1 MKKVYIFLIACFLI
15 STSNVIADE
24 GDIQSSSS
32 NNNNIS
38 SSSLEEIVVTA
49 RKREESL
56 LDIPE
61 SVVAISGDTI
71 TQHNMKTLDKIGMTV
86 PNFNLNTRTDGW
98 PNVTMRGLGAFS
110 LTQGVG
116 FYLDDIQL
124 FGDATSRF
132 GDLDRIEIL
141 KGPQGVLYGGSNIG
155 GAIKFISTRPSPDE
169 TSGRLK
175 LMVGEQN
182 SIDIEGSINIPIGD
196 DWAIRLFAFSRE
208 DDGFMYNPSTNDDS
222 VAGYEES
229 GGRLSIAGPISD
241 NLSLYASIRSNQYD
255 GPNNNWALER
265 GTPPNFEYPFIND
278 IDTPSNND
286 KETIGAHLELVW
298 EFDGFDLTSISS
310 YTDTE
315 AKRLTDV
322 DLQPELWLDAR
333 QDETFEAMTQEIRL
347 TSTTDSNLQ
356 WQMGLYS
363 SNMEWVERATTRFGP
378 GTVICFCD
386 LTVPAKQDD
395 TETTHLAGFG
405 NITYTTGPW
414 EIGLGVRIDSWER
427 EKVVPANVTESG
439 LPHANKVD
447 GTEVL
452 PRVSISRSLEND
464 SMVYLTVA
472 KGYEPGGLRHEPV
485 TFDNQ
490 GNPSLST
497 YNKEEAIQYELGWKG
512 SFMEGRGNFS
522 MAAFMIDYEDRLFT
536 TIVQSATGP
545 FESIDNTGDSENV
558 GFELEVAYQ
567 ATEYLTLAA
576 AFGTLEAEWDN
587 GTIISGVDV
596 SGQTPSGSID
606 NGVALAANYAR
617 PLDNGMEFVADFQY
631 NRRGPSMSMPPQN
644 AIDNPSYYTLNLTTG
659 IRSGNWEFMIHGE
672 NLTDENYYTD
682 LENWVN
688 LGAGGALDGVNNM
701 TDPFYIIGTHGHPR
715 MLSASLTYNF

>member
-1 MKKVYIFLIACFLI
+1 MKILIVVFVLLSLVNIESHAQ
-15 STSNVIADE
+15 TDATE
-24 GDIQSSSS
+24 GSSVVT
-32 NNNNIS
+32 I
-38 SSSLEEIVVTA
+38 EEIVVTA

-61 SVVAISGDTI
+61 TVVAISGETI
-71 TQHNMKTLDKIGMTV
+71 SQHNMKTLDKIGMTV

-98 PNVTMRGLGAFS
+98 PNVTMRGMGAFS

-116 FYLDDIQL
+116 FYLDDVQI
-124 FGDATSRF
+124 FGDASSRF

-155 GAIKFISTRPSPDE
+155 GAIKFISTRPSPDAV
-169 TSGRLK
+169 SGNVK
-175 LMVGEQN
+175 IMVGEQ
-182 SIDIEGSINIPIGD
+182 SSRDVEGSINVPFGD
-196 DWAIRLFAFSRE
+196 GWAARLFAFTRE
-208 DDGFMYNPSTNDDS
+208 DDGFMYNPTKDDES

-229 GGRLSIAGPISD
+229 GGRLSVAGPISD

-255 GPNNNWALER
+255 GPNNNWAMER

-278 IDTPSNND
+278 IDTKSNND
-286 KETIGAHLELVW
+286 KETFGAHLELVW
-298 EFDGFDLTSISS
+298 ELDGYDVTSITS

-333 QDETFEAMTQEIRL
+333 QDETFETTTQEIRL

-356 WQMGLYS
+356 WQAGLYT

-378 GTVICFCD
+378 GTFICFCD
-386 LTVPAKQDD
+386 LTVPAKQDN
-395 TETTHLAGFG
+395 TETSHLAAFG
-405 NITYTTGPW
+405 NLTYTTGLW
-414 EIGLGVRIDSWER
+414 EIGFGLRVDSWER
-427 EKVVPANVTESG
+427 EKIVPANVTESG
-439 LPHANKVD
+439 LAHVNKVD

-452 PRVSISRSLEND
+452 PRLSISRSLEND

-485 TFDNQ
+485 IFDDQ
-490 GNPSLST
+490 GKPSLSSF
-497 YNKEEAIQYELGWKG
+497 NKEEAIQTEIGWKG
-512 SFMEGRGNFS
+512 TFMEGRGHFS

-545 FESIDNTGDSENV
+545 FESIDNSGNSENI
-558 GFELEVAYQ
+558 GFELELAYQ
-567 ATEYLTLAA
+567 ATEFLTLAA
-576 AFGTLEAEWDN
+576 AFGTLDAEWDS
-587 GTIISGVDV
+587 GTMVSGVDV
-596 SGQTPSGSID
+596 GGTTPSGSID
-606 NGVALAANYAR
+606 NGIALAANYAK

-631 NRRGPSMSMPPQN
+631 NRRGPSTSMPPHG
-644 AIDNPSYYTLNLTTG
+644 AIDNPSYDTINLTTG
-659 IRSGNWEFMIHGE
+659 IRLGNWEFMIHGE
-672 NLTDENYYTD
+672 NLTDEQYYTD

-715 MLSASLTYNF
+715 MLSASVTYNF

>member
-1 MKKVYIFLIACFLI
+1 MKVLIIVFLLFSLVNIESHAQ
-15 STSNVIADE
+15 TDATE
-24 GDIQSSSS
+24 GSSVVT
-32 NNNNIS
+32 I
-38 SSSLEEIVVTA
+38 EEIVVTA

-61 SVVAISGDTI
+61 TVVAISGETI
-71 TQHNMKTLDKIGMTV
+71 SQHNMKTLDKIGMTV

-98 PNVTMRGLGAFS
+98 PNVTMRGMGAFS

-116 FYLDDIQL
+116 FYLDDVQL
-124 FGDATSRF
+124 FGDASSRF

-155 GAIKFISTRPSPDE
+155 GAIKFISTRPSPDAV
-169 TSGRLK
+169 SGNVK
-175 LMVGEQN
+175 IMVGEQ
-182 SIDIEGSINIPIGD
+182 SSRDVEGSINVPFGD
-196 DWAIRLFAFSRE
+196 GWAARLFAFTRE
-208 DDGFMYNPSTNDDS
+208 DDGFMYNPTKDDES

-229 GGRLSIAGPISD
+229 GGRLSVAGPISD

-255 GPNNNWALER
+255 GPNNNWAMER

-278 IDTPSNND
+278 IDTKSNND
-286 KETIGAHLELVW
+286 KETFGAHLELVW
-298 EFDGFDLTSISS
+298 ELDGYDVTSITS

-333 QDETFEAMTQEIRL
+333 QDETFETTTQEIRL

-356 WQMGLYS
+356 WQAGLYT

-378 GTVICFCD
+378 GTFICFCD
-386 LTVPAKQDD
+386 LTVPAKQDN
-395 TETTHLAGFG
+395 TETSHLAAFG
-405 NITYTTGPW
+405 NLTYTTGPW
-414 EIGLGVRIDSWER
+414 EIGFGLRVDSWER
-427 EKVVPANVTESG
+427 EKIVPANATESG
-439 LPHANKVD
+439 LAHVNKVD

-452 PRVSISRSLEND
+452 PRLSISRSLEND

-485 TFDNQ
+485 IFDGQ
-490 GNPSLST
+490 GKPSLST
-497 YNKEEAIQYELGWKG
+497 FNKEEAIQTEIGWKG
-512 SFMEGRGNFS
+512 TFMEGRGRFS

-545 FESIDNTGDSENV
+545 FESIDNSGNSENI
-558 GFELEVAYQ
+558 GFELELAYQ
-567 ATEYLTLAA
+567 ATEFLTLAA
-576 AFGTLEAEWDN
+576 AFGTLDAEWDS
-587 GTIISGVDV
+587 GTVVSGVDV
-596 SGQTPSGSID
+596 GGTTPSGSID
-606 NGVALAANYAR
+606 NGIALAANYAK

-631 NRRGPSMSMPPQN
+631 NRRGPSTSMPPHG
-644 AIDNPSYYTLNLTTG
+644 AIDNPSYDTINLTTG
-659 IRSGNWEFMIHGE
+659 IRLGNWEFMIHGE
-672 NLTDENYYTD
+672 NLTDEQYYTD

-715 MLSASLTYNF
+715 MLSASVTYNF

>member
-1 MKKVYIFLIACFLI
+1 MKVLIIVFLLFSLVNIESYA
-15 STSNVIADE
+15 
-24 GDIQSSSS
+24 QSDATQGASVVT
-32 NNNNIS
+32 I
-38 SSSLEEIVVTA
+38 EEIVVTA

-61 SVVAISGDTI
+61 TVVAISGETI
-71 TQHNMKTLDKIGMTV
+71 SQHNMKTLDKIGMTV

-98 PNVTMRGLGAFS
+98 PNVTMRGMGAFS

-124 FGDATSRF
+124 FGDASSRF

-155 GAIKFISTRPSPDE
+155 GAIKFISTRPSPDAV
-169 TSGRLK
+169 SGNVK
-175 LMVGEQN
+175 IMVGEQ
-182 SIDIEGSINIPIGD
+182 SSRDVEGSINVPFGD
-196 DWAIRLFAFSRE
+196 GWAARLFAFTRE
-208 DDGFMYNPSTNDDS
+208 DDGFMYNPTKDDES
-222 VAGYEES
+222 IAGYEES
-229 GGRLSIAGPISD
+229 GGRLSVAGPISD

-255 GPNNNWALER
+255 GPNNNWAMER

-278 IDTPSNND
+278 IDTKSNND
-286 KETIGAHLELVW
+286 KETFGAHLELVW
-298 EFDGFDLTSISS
+298 ELDGYDVTSITS

-333 QDETFEAMTQEIRL
+333 QDETFETTTQEIRL

-356 WQMGLYS
+356 WQAGLYT

-378 GTVICFCD
+378 GTFICFCD
-386 LTVPAKQDD
+386 LTVPAKQDN
-395 TETTHLAGFG
+395 TETSHLAAFG
-405 NITYTTGPW
+405 NLTYTTGPW
-414 EIGLGVRIDSWER
+414 EIGFGLRVDSWER
-427 EKVVPANVTESG
+427 EKIVPANVTESG
-439 LPHANKVD
+439 LAHVNKVD

-452 PRVSISRSLEND
+452 PRLSISRSLEND

-485 TFDNQ
+485 TFDDQ
-490 GNPSLST
+490 GKPSLSSF
-497 YNKEEAIQYELGWKG
+497 NKEEAIQTEIGWKG
-512 SFMEGRGNFS
+512 TFMEGRGRFS

-545 FESIDNTGDSENV
+545 FESIDNSGNSENI
-558 GFELEVAYQ
+558 GFELELAYQ
-567 ATEYLTLAA
+567 ATEFLTLAA
-576 AFGTLEAEWDN
+576 AFGTLDAEWDS
-587 GTIISGVDV
+587 GTMVSGVDV
-596 SGQTPSGSID
+596 GGTTPSGSID
-606 NGVALAANYAR
+606 NGIALAANYAK

-631 NRRGPSMSMPPQN
+631 NRRGPSTSMPPHG
-644 AIDNPSYYTLNLTTG
+644 AIDNPSYDTINLTTG
-659 IRSGNWEFMIHGE
+659 IRLGNWEFMIHGE
-672 NLTDENYYTD
+672 NLTDEQYYTD

-715 MLSASLTYNF
+715 MLSASVTYNF

>member
-1 MKKVYIFLIACFLI
+1 MKILIIVFLLFSLVNIESHAQ
-15 STSNVIADE
+15 TDATE
-24 GDIQSSSS
+24 GSSVVT
-32 NNNNIS
+32 I
-38 SSSLEEIVVTA
+38 EEIVVTA

-61 SVVAISGDTI
+61 TVVAISGETI
-71 TQHNMKTLDKIGMTV
+71 SQHNMKTLDKIGMTV

-98 PNVTMRGLGAFS
+98 PNVTMRGMGAFS

-116 FYLDDIQL
+116 FYLDDVQL
-124 FGDATSRF
+124 FGDASSRF

-155 GAIKFISTRPSPDE
+155 GAIKFISTRPSPDAV
-169 TSGRLK
+169 SGNVK
-175 LMVGEQN
+175 IMVGEQ
-182 SIDIEGSINIPIGD
+182 SSRDVEGSINVPFGD
-196 DWAIRLFAFSRE
+196 GWAARLFAFTRE
-208 DDGFMYNPSTNDDS
+208 DDGFMYNPTKDDES

-229 GGRLSIAGPISD
+229 GGRLSVAGPISD

-255 GPNNNWALER
+255 GPNNNWAMER

-278 IDTPSNND
+278 IDTKSNND
-286 KETIGAHLELVW
+286 KETFGAHLELVW
-298 EFDGFDLTSISS
+298 ELDGYDVTSITS

-333 QDETFEAMTQEIRL
+333 QDETFETTTQEIRL

-356 WQMGLYS
+356 WQAGLYT

-378 GTVICFCD
+378 GTFICFCD
-386 LTVPAKQDD
+386 LTVPAKQDN
-395 TETTHLAGFG
+395 TETSHLAAFG
-405 NITYTTGPW
+405 NLTYTTGLW
-414 EIGLGVRIDSWER
+414 EIGFGLRVDSWER
-427 EKVVPANVTESG
+427 EKIVPANVTESG
-439 LPHANKVD
+439 LAHVNKVD

-452 PRVSISRSLEND
+452 PRLSISRSLEND

-485 TFDNQ
+485 IFDGQ
-490 GNPSLST
+490 GKPSLST
-497 YNKEEAIQYELGWKG
+497 FNKEEAIQTEIGWKG
-512 SFMEGRGNFS
+512 TFMEGRGRFS

-545 FESIDNTGDSENV
+545 FESIDNSGNSENI
-558 GFELEVAYQ
+558 GFELELAYQ
-567 ATEYLTLAA
+567 ATEFLTLAA
-576 AFGTLEAEWDN
+576 AFGTLDAEWDS
-587 GTIISGVDV
+587 GTVVSGVDV
-596 SGQTPSGSID
+596 GGTTPSGSID
-606 NGVALAANYAR
+606 NGIALAANYAK
-617 PLDNGMEFVADFQY
+617 PLDNGMEFVADFQF
-631 NRRGPSMSMPPQN
+631 NRRGSSTSMPPHN
-644 AIDNPSYYTLNLTTG
+644 AIDNPSYDTINLTTG
-659 IRSGNWEFMIHGE
+659 IRLGNWEFMIHGE
-672 NLTDENYYTD
+672 NLTDEQYYTD

-715 MLSASLTYNF
+715 MLSASVTYNF

>member
-1 MKKVYIFLIACFLI
+1 MKVLIIVFLLFSLVNIESHAQ
-15 STSNVIADE
+15 TDATE
-24 GDIQSSSS
+24 GSSVVT
-32 NNNNIS
+32 I
-38 SSSLEEIVVTA
+38 EEIVVTA

-61 SVVAISGDTI
+61 TVIAISGETI
-71 TQHNMKTLDKIGMTV
+71 SQHNMKTLDKIGMTV

-98 PNVTMRGLGAFS
+98 PNVTMRGMGAFS

-116 FYLDDIQL
+116 FYLDDVQL
-124 FGDATSRF
+124 FGDASSRF

-155 GAIKFISTRPSPDE
+155 GAIKFISTRPSPDAV
-169 TSGRLK
+169 SGNVK
-175 LMVGEQN
+175 IMVGEQ
-182 SIDIEGSINIPIGD
+182 SSRDVEGSINVPFGD
-196 DWAIRLFAFSRE
+196 GWAARLFAFTRE
-208 DDGFMYNPSTNDDS
+208 DDGFMYNPTKDDES

-229 GGRLSIAGPISD
+229 GGRLSVAGPISD

-255 GPNNNWALER
+255 GPNNNWAMER

-278 IDTPSNND
+278 IDTKSNND
-286 KETIGAHLELVW
+286 KETFGAHLELVW
-298 EFDGFDLTSISS
+298 ELDGYDVTSITS

-333 QDETFEAMTQEIRL
+333 QDETFETTTQEIRL

-356 WQMGLYS
+356 WQAGLYT

-378 GTVICFCD
+378 GTFICFCD
-386 LTVPAKQDD
+386 LTVPAKQDN
-395 TETTHLAGFG
+395 TETSHLAAFG
-405 NITYTTGPW
+405 NLTYTTGPW
-414 EIGLGVRIDSWER
+414 EIGFGLRVDSWER
-427 EKVVPANVTESG
+427 EKIVPANATESG
-439 LPHANKVD
+439 LAHVNKVD

-452 PRVSISRSLEND
+452 PRLSISRSLEND

-485 TFDNQ
+485 IFDGQ
-490 GNPSLST
+490 GKPSLST
-497 YNKEEAIQYELGWKG
+497 FNKEEAIQTEIGWKG
-512 SFMEGRGNFS
+512 TFMEGRGRFS

-545 FESIDNTGDSENV
+545 FESIDNSGNSENI
-558 GFELEVAYQ
+558 GFELELAYQ
-567 ATEYLTLAA
+567 ATEFLTLAA
-576 AFGTLEAEWDN
+576 AFGTLDAEWDS
-587 GTIISGVDV
+587 GTVVSGVDV
-596 SGQTPSGSID
+596 GGTTPSGSID
-606 NGVALAANYAR
+606 NGIALAANYAK

-631 NRRGPSMSMPPQN
+631 NRRGPSTSMPPHG
-644 AIDNPSYYTLNLTTG
+644 AIDNPSYDTINLTTG
-659 IRSGNWEFMIHGE
+659 IRLGNWEFMIHGE
-672 NLTDENYYTD
+672 NLTDEQYYTD

-715 MLSASLTYNF
+715 MLSASVTYNF

>member
-1 MKKVYIFLIACFLI
+1 MKLLIIVFLLFSLM
-15 STSNVIADE
+15 
-24 GDIQSSSS
+24 
-32 NNNNIS
+32 NIES
-38 SSSLEEIVVTA
+38 YAQTDATQGASVVTIEEIVVTA

-61 SVVAISGDTI
+61 TVVAISGETI
-71 TQHNMKTLDKIGMTV
+71 SQHNMKTLDKIGMTV

-98 PNVTMRGLGAFS
+98 PNVTMRGMGAFS

-116 FYLDDIQL
+116 FYLDDVQL
-124 FGDATSRF
+124 FGDASSRF

-155 GAIKFISTRPSPDE
+155 GAIKFISTRPSPDAV
-169 TSGRLK
+169 SGNVK
-175 LMVGEQN
+175 IMVGEQ
-182 SIDIEGSINIPIGD
+182 SSRDVEGSINVPFGD
-196 DWAIRLFAFSRE
+196 GWAARLFAFTRE
-208 DDGFMYNPSTNDDS
+208 DDGFMYNPTKDDES

-229 GGRLSIAGPISD
+229 GGRLSVAGPISD

-255 GPNNNWALER
+255 GPNNNWAMER

-278 IDTPSNND
+278 IDTKSNND
-286 KETIGAHLELVW
+286 KETFGAHLELVW
-298 EFDGFDLTSISS
+298 ELDGYDVTSITS

-333 QDETFEAMTQEIRL
+333 QDETFETTTQEIRL

-356 WQMGLYS
+356 WQAGFYT

-378 GTVICFCD
+378 GTFICFCD
-386 LTVPAKQDD
+386 LTVPAKQDN
-395 TETTHLAGFG
+395 TETSHLAAFG
-405 NITYTTGPW
+405 NLTYTTGPW
-414 EIGLGVRIDSWER
+414 EIGFGLRVDSWER
-427 EKVVPANVTESG
+427 EKIVPANVTESG
-439 LPHANKVD
+439 LAHVNKVD

-452 PRVSISRSLEND
+452 PRLSISRSLEND

-485 TFDNQ
+485 IFDDQ
-490 GNPSLST
+490 GKPSLSSF
-497 YNKEEAIQYELGWKG
+497 NKEEAIQTEIGWKG
-512 SFMEGRGNFS
+512 TFMEGRGHFS

-545 FESIDNTGDSENV
+545 FESIDNSGNSENI
-558 GFELEVAYQ
+558 GFELELAYQ
-567 ATEYLTLAA
+567 ATEFLTLAA
-576 AFGTLEAEWDN
+576 AFGTLDAEWDS
-587 GTIISGVDV
+587 GTMVSGVDV
-596 SGQTPSGSID
+596 GGTTPSGSID
-606 NGVALAANYAR
+606 NGIALAANYAK

-631 NRRGPSMSMPPQN
+631 NRRGPSTSMPPHG
-644 AIDNPSYYTLNLTTG
+644 AIDNPSYDTINLTTG
-659 IRSGNWEFMIHGE
+659 IRLGNWEFMIHGE
-672 NLTDENYYTD
+672 NLTDEQYYTD

-715 MLSASLTYNF
+715 MLSASVTYNF

>member
-1 MKKVYIFLIACFLI
+1 MKILIVVFVLLSLVNIESHAQ
-15 STSNVIADE
+15 TDATE
-24 GDIQSSSS
+24 GSSVVT
-32 NNNNIS
+32 I
-38 SSSLEEIVVTA
+38 EEIVVTA

-61 SVVAISGDTI
+61 TVVAISGETI
-71 TQHNMKTLDKIGMTV
+71 SQHNMKTLDKIGMTV

-98 PNVTMRGLGAFS
+98 PNVTMRGMGAFS

-116 FYLDDIQL
+116 FYLDDVQL
-124 FGDATSRF
+124 FGDASSRF

-155 GAIKFISTRPSPDE
+155 GAIKFISTRPSPDAV
-169 TSGRLK
+169 SGNVK
-175 LMVGEQN
+175 IMVGEQ
-182 SIDIEGSINIPIGD
+182 SSRDVEGSINVPFGD
-196 DWAIRLFAFSRE
+196 GWAARLFAFTRE
-208 DDGFMYNPSTNDDS
+208 DDGFMYNPTKDDES

-229 GGRLSIAGPISD
+229 GGRLSVAGPISD

-255 GPNNNWALER
+255 GPNNNWAMER

-278 IDTPSNND
+278 IDTKSNND
-286 KETIGAHLELVW
+286 KETFGAHLELVW
-298 EFDGFDLTSISS
+298 ELDGYDVTSITS

-333 QDETFEAMTQEIRL
+333 QDETFETTTQEIRL

-356 WQMGLYS
+356 WQAGLYT

-378 GTVICFCD
+378 GTFICFCD
-386 LTVPAKQDD
+386 LTVPAKQDN
-395 TETTHLAGFG
+395 TETSHLAAFG
-405 NITYTTGPW
+405 NLTYTTGPW
-414 EIGLGVRIDSWER
+414 EIGFGLRVDSWER
-427 EKVVPANVTESG
+427 EKIVPANVTESG
-439 LPHANKVD
+439 LAHVNKVD

-452 PRVSISRSLEND
+452 PRLSISRSLEND

-485 TFDNQ
+485 IFDDQ
-490 GNPSLST
+490 GKPSLSSF
-497 YNKEEAIQYELGWKG
+497 NKEEAIQTEIGWKG
-512 SFMEGRGNFS
+512 TFMEGRGHFS

-545 FESIDNTGDSENV
+545 FESIDNSGNSENI
-558 GFELEVAYQ
+558 GFELELAYQ
-567 ATEYLTLAA
+567 ATEFLTLAA
-576 AFGTLEAEWDN
+576 AFGTLDAEWDS
-587 GTIISGVDV
+587 GTVVSGVDV
-596 SGQTPSGSID
+596 GGTTPSGSID
-606 NGVALAANYAR
+606 NGIALAANYAK

-631 NRRGPSMSMPPQN
+631 NRRGPSTSMPPHG
-644 AIDNPSYYTLNLTTG
+644 AIDNPSYDTINLTTG
-659 IRSGNWEFMIHGE
+659 IRLGNWEFMIHGE
-672 NLTDENYYTD
+672 NLTDEQYYTD

-715 MLSASLTYNF
+715 MLSASVTYNF